1 MIDVN
6 AENLIIFNCIIS
18 FVAIM
23 ASAIALPNFIMI
35 IGVGLLMFVSFS
47 SGIWFMS
54 YYSRSRS
61 R

>member
-1 MIDVN
+1 
-6 AENLIIFNCIIS
+6 
-18 FVAIM
+18 
-23 ASAIALPNFIMI
+23 MI